1 MQSTVVLWWIPCANH
16 VVREQSIYGRKDPN
30 ISNIYL
36 VCFLMLIETHILM
49 MDKITFVKV
58 VRT

>member
-36 VCFLMLIETHILM
+36 VCFLMLIETDILM
-49 MDKITFVKV
+49 MIKLPLYK
-58 VRT
+58 